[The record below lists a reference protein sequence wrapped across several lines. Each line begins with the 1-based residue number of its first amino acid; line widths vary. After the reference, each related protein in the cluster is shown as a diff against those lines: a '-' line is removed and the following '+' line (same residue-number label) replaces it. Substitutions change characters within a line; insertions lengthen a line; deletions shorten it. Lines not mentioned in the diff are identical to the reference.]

1 MHFMN
6 NKREVTTYSFDTAM
20 SNFFNNSNAQTIS
33 QLANIAT
40 NTEYLTNTDEYL
52 NKVIKK
58 YNIYDNVVDGVLKF
72 KFFNENSDEV
82 LIDDLSEI
90 LKTNSFYS
98 FHYFGDAFNYPFIF
112 NLNNDDNFIYE
123 YAFYNITNKFIKNT
137 TSYVKQT
144 QNETQIN
151 LSKGLIFVLNIK
163 EKIPSTYNFF
173 NNTISY
179 YSSNYDKRQY
189 LKYVTPKIHDLI
201 NSSLSVAANPIKDED
216 LIESLTENDILYYN
230 TNYIISNLTHNI
242 TLTPTSLPNNF
253 IYNIYHLTSD
263 ETTTTIKEEYIVKP
277 NDIFIFNLKEQIKQ
291 HTSGELENL
300 SFETWAKIP
309 NITNSIENNI
319 NLIPF
324 FSLNDMTF
332 EELQSTNVAYSLLHD
347 WKYISANSYEEQQ
360 KEAKKIM
367 NEYQKYYKY
376 IVDIRLVFAYGTKSV
391 SYFYYD
397 KNGDLLIKENST
409 ELTGK
414 YILLYPYYSSVDE
427 SISNGINLKHDS
439 ESVNLKND
447 SESVN
452 LKFVTPLEYN
462 KVESLSG
469 NVLISKIR
477 IQTNDNQYIVMNK
490 PSWVVKKIFIWNNN
504 DNIVRNNNNVIIKG
518 TGGSSIENAQTE
530 LEKAQSDLKNAQSD
544 LAKEKNELKKD
555 VIQTLIQNLTN
566 TIQDLTNKLKQIIL
580 HKNDIVNND
589 MSSDSKSYISGYN
602 EEPYTVFKYGAYY
615 TSYDVKQYEV
625 LDNEKQY
632 LEIKLEKPI
641 VYNNIQHIFI
651 ESGLNINDVFK
662 SSVNNNGTVYMNG
675 NINTTSLLFYDSNN
689 NQIENYTIDFSKVE
703 FKDSVNNVENID
715 NIYLLKGPAY
725 DSYSENIDDPEY
737 VNKPTTFAT
746 NYITS
751 DKIAKFEKA
760 NNINMKLV
768 N

>member
-6 NKREVTTYSFDTAM
+6 NKREVTTYSFDVAA
-20 SNFFNNSNAQTIS
+20 SNFFSNSNSNTIH
-33 QLANIAT
+33 QLANVIVSDDD
-40 NTEYLTNTDEYL
+40 YLTNKDEYL
-52 NKVIKK
+52 DKVIKK
-58 YNIYDNVVDGVLKF
+58 YTIYDNVVDGVLKF
-72 KFFNENSDEV
+72 KFFNENSNEV

-98 FHYFGDAFNYPFIF
+98 FHYFGDAFKYPFKF

-123 YAFYNITNKFIKNT
+123 YAFYNITNKLIKNPS
-137 TSYVKQT
+137 SYIKQT

-151 LSKGLIFVLNIK
+151 LSKGLIFVLNVK
-163 EKIPSTYNFF
+163 EKTPSTYNFF

-189 LKYVTPKIHDLI
+189 LKYVTPKIDDLI
-201 NSSLSVAANPIKDED
+201 NSSLSIAPKPIKDGD
-216 LIESLTENDILYYN
+216 LIESLTNNDTLFYN
-230 TNYIISNLTHNI
+230 TNYIISNLKNNI
-242 TLTPTSLPNNF
+242 TLKTNSIPNNF
-253 IYNIYHLTSD
+253 IYNIYYLTPD

-277 NDIFIFNLKEQIKQ
+277 NEILIVNLKEKIKQ
-291 HTSGELENL
+291 HTTRELENL

-309 NITNSIENNI
+309 NITNSIKNNI
-319 NLIPF
+319 KLIPF

-332 EELQSTNVAYSLLHD
+332 EELKDTNITDSLLHD
-347 WKYISANSYEEQQ
+347 WKYISANSYEE
-360 KEAKKIM
+360 KKEEAKKLM
-367 NEYQKYYKY
+367 NEYQQYYKY
-376 IVDIRLVFAYGTKSV
+376 IVDIRLAFAYGNESI

-414 YILLYPYYSSVDE
+414 YILLYPYYPNIDE
-427 SISNGINLKHDS
+427 TISNMI
-439 ESVNLKND
+439 NLKND
-447 SESVN
+447 NKSVN

-462 KVESLSG
+462 KVESLGG

-477 IQTNDNQYIVMNK
+477 IQTNDNERIIMNK
-490 PSWVVKKIFIWNNN
+490 PSWNVKKLFIWNNN
-504 DNIVRNNNNVIIKG
+504 DNIIKNNNNVIKG
-518 TGGSSIENAQTE
+518 T
-530 LEKAQSDLKNAQSD
+530 SDDN
-544 LAKEKNELKKD
+544 
-555 VIQTLIQNLTN
+555 
-566 TIQDLTNKLKQIIL
+566 II
-580 HKNDIVNND
+580 
-589 MSSDSKSYISGYN
+589 
-602 EEPYTVFKYGAYY
+602 PYTSGIN
-615 TSYDVKQYEV
+615 EV
-625 LDNEKQY
+625 LDNEKQF

-651 ESGLNINDVFK
+651 ESGLNKNNDTIYV
-662 SSVNNNGTVYMNG
+662 TG
-675 NINTTSLLFYDSNN
+675 NINITSLLFYDSND

-703 FKDSVNNVENID
+703 FKDSVNNVENVD

-725 DSYSENIDDPEY
+725 ESYSENVYDPEY
-737 VNKPTTFAT
+737 ANKPTTFAT

>member
-6 NKREVTTYSFDTAM
+6 NKREVTTYSFDVAA
-20 SNFFNNSNAQTIS
+20 SNFLSNSNSNTIS
-33 QLANIAT
+33 QLANIIA
-40 NTEYLTNTDEYL
+40 NNEHLTNKDEYL
-52 NKVIKK
+52 DKVIKK
-58 YNIYDNVVDGVLKF
+58 YTIYDDVVDGVLKF
-72 KFFNENSDEV
+72 KFFNENSNEV

-98 FHYFGDAFNYPFIF
+98 FHYFGNAINYPFKF

-123 YAFYNITNKFIKNT
+123 YAFYNITNKLIKNPS
-137 TSYVKQT
+137 SYIKQT

-151 LSKGLIFVLNIK
+151 LSKGLIFVLNVK
-163 EKIPSTYNFF
+163 EKTPSTYNFF

-179 YSSNYDKRQY
+179 YSSDYDKRQY
-189 LKYVTPKIHDLI
+189 LKYVTPKIDDLI
-201 NSSLSVAANPIKDED
+201 NSSLSIAPKPIKDGD
-216 LIESLTENDILYYN
+216 LIESLTNNDTLFYN
-230 TNYIISNLTHNI
+230 TNYIISNLKNNI
-242 TLTPTSLPNNF
+242 TLKTNSIPNNF
-253 IYNIYHLTSD
+253 IYNIYYLTPD

-277 NDIFIFNLKEQIKQ
+277 NEILIVNLKEKIKQ
-291 HTSGELENL
+291 HTTRELENL

-319 NLIPF
+319 KLIPF

-332 EELQSTNVAYSLLHD
+332 EELKDTNITDSLLHD
-347 WKYISANSYEEQQ
+347 WKYISANSYEE
-360 KEAKKIM
+360 KKEEAKKLM
-367 NEYQKYYKY
+367 NEYQQYYKY
-376 IVDIRLVFAYGTKSV
+376 IVDIRLAFTYGTESI

-397 KNGDLLIKENST
+397 KNGDLLIKEDSK

-414 YILLYPYYSSVDE
+414 YILLYPYYPSVDE
-427 SISNGINLKHDS
+427 SISNVI
-439 ESVNLKND
+439 NLKND
-447 SESVN
+447 TKSVN

-462 KVESLSG
+462 KVESLGG

-477 IQTNDNQYIVMNK
+477 IQTNDNEHIIMNK
-490 PSWVVKKIFIWNNN
+490 PSWNVKKLFIWNNN
-504 DNIVRNNNNVIIKG
+504 DNIIKNNNNVIKG
-518 TGGSSIENAQTE
+518 T
-530 LEKAQSDLKNAQSD
+530 SDDN
-544 LAKEKNELKKD
+544 
-555 VIQTLIQNLTN
+555 
-566 TIQDLTNKLKQIIL
+566 IIP
-580 HKNDIVNND
+580 
-589 MSSDSKSYISGYN
+589 YISGIN
-602 EEPYTVFKYGAYY
+602 
-615 TSYDVKQYEV
+615 EV

-651 ESGLNINDVFK
+651 ESGLNKNNDTTYV
-662 SSVNNNGTVYMNG
+662 TG

-703 FKDSVNNVENID
+703 FKDSVNSVENVD

-725 DSYSENIDDPEY
+725 ESYSKNVYDPEY
-737 VNKPTTFAT
+737 ANKPTTFAT